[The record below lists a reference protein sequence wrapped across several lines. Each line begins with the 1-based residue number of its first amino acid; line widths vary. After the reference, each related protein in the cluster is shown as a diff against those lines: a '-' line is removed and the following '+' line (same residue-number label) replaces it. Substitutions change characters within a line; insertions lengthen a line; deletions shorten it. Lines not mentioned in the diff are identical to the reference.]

1 MRPLPTRLQLSPTDG
16 LDLDEAWAWQ
26 NFGGKSFEA
35 AERMFLAEGNFH
47 YLEDLVH
54 MGIEGLRFYL
64 PATAA
69 YLRIER
75 SADEGAWDLFVP
87 GLVYVIESRLQFDGW
102 QAAAAEM
109 EAVLLAIL
117 PRHATY
123 GLDEAQLHTLLRRL
137 QQQGD
142 SPGAA
147 RS

>member
-1 MRPLPTRLQLSPTDG
+1 
-16 LDLDEAWAWQ
+16 
-26 NFGGKSFEA
+26 
-35 AERMFLAEGNFH
+35 
-47 YLEDLVH
+47 
-54 MGIEGLRFYL
+54 
-64 PATAA
+64 
-69 YLRIER
+69 
-75 SADEGAWDLFVP
+75 
-87 GLVYVIESRLQFDGW
+87 
-102 QAAAAEM
+102 M